1 MNNGMSIPAPIFPR
15 LLVTL
20 DPWGGGT
27 NDAGI
32 EYVTYD
38 IYRPATATRGA
49 TLLASITLYAD
60 GTPALVW
67 DRYTGD
73 ARPGDLKAIQAVRD
87 VLARDYPDARA
98 NSYRLTIV

>member
-1 MNNGMSIPAPIFPR
+1 MNIPAPAFPR
-15 LLVTL
+15 LTVTH
-20 DPWGGGT
+20 DPYGGGV
-27 NDAGI
+27 NDAGV
-32 EYVTYD
+32 EYATYD
-38 IYRPATATRGA
+38 ISRPATATRMT

-73 ARPGDLKAIQAVRD
+73 CRAGDLKAIQAVRD

-98 NSYRLTIV
+98 NSYRYTTV

>member
-1 MNNGMSIPAPIFPR
+1 MARITAPAFPR
-15 LLVTL
+15 LTVTH
-20 DPWGGGT
+20 DPYGGGVS
-27 NDAGI
+27 DAGVK
-32 EYVTYD
+32 YVTYD
-38 IYRPATATRGA
+38 IARPATATRMA

-60 GTPALVW
+60 GTPALIW

-98 NSYRLTIV
+98 NSYRFTTV